1 MELLENSK
9 RTIIFVTS
17 GNRHTYLAKVFSRCQ
32 VLKSGKFTE
41 NGDDET
47 LRSTSL
53 LSHVVFYDQLHIVEC
68 GVSVVF
74 ISQRSFQNLR
84 TVVRIGLHTFVF
96 IIWLRSLATK

>member
-1 MELLENSK
+1 MGLLEKTK

-17 GNRHTYLAKVFSRCQ
+17 GNRQTYLAKVFSRCR

-47 LRSTSL
+47 LRSTLVLSL
-53 LSHVVFYDQLHIVEC
+53 VVFYGRLHIVEC
-68 GVSVVF
+68 GVSVVI

-84 TVVRIGLHTFVF
+84 TVVRIGLHTFLF
-96 IIWLRSLATK
+96 